1 MTTIFLINKIRVD
14 HQITDTEKVNKINFF
29 KVFVRL
35 HLDYGDI
42 LYDQAY
48 NMSFE
53 GKLESTQYDAYLAIT
68 AAMRGT
74 SKEKLYQELGLQPL
88 QLQCWF
94 SELDMFYK
102 IFKSKS
108 LSYLFK
114 LISEKNSCICYK
126 KYWWHSLINIRHNFF
141 KNSFFL
147 LKLLNGQFRSYP
159 WKLKNVFWFSKAVP

>member
-126 KYWWHSLINIRHNFF
+126 KY
-141 KNSFFL
+141 
-147 LKLLNGQFRSYP
+147 
-159 WKLKNVFWFSKAVP
+159 

>member
-68 AAMRGT
+68 GAMRGT

-94 SELDMFYK
+94 SELEMFYK

-108 LSYLFK
+108 PSYLLK
-114 LISEKNSCICYK
+114 LISK
-126 KYWWHSLINIRHNFF
+126 KTHAYLIRNIDNIP
-141 KNSFFL
+141 L
-147 LKLLNGQFRSYP
+147 LTLDTT
-159 WKLKNVFWFSKAVP
+159 FSKTLSSF